1 MVDDGVGECGDGVFS
16 LWQRG
21 EIEGS
26 DLVAAVGLNG
36 QVNVLGL
43 WIEIGIGEV
52 EGDGDGVPCGAA
64 VDGSDL
70 KGVVWIV
77 NIGGVA
83 QEVAGECVDG
93 DACLEVIF

>member
-1 MVDDGVGECGDGVFS
+1 M
-16 LWQRG
+16 
-21 EIEGS
+21 
-26 DLVAAVGLNG
+26 VAAVGLNG